1 MASEL
6 QVKEVN
12 FNGDQI
18 IAIQEIDGSVYVG
31 VTFICIG
38 IGLNEKQKDRQVANI
53 QSDIVLKRGAKKLP
67 LKFEGQHREIL
78 CIMIDYLPL
87 WLAKIT
93 ITPAIKKNNP
103 ALVEKLIEYQL
114 KAKDVLAAAFVPE
127 QMQITNPYELLLK
140 NINDNQRLLV
150 VEQSKLS
157 DKLSQHLETYAEDK
171 EAFNQTSL
179 SIGYE
184 IEDLKQQVNKEVIER
199 TSYIPMKPL
208 ISKMTNCIERARIK
222 VIERYVTGTKNPD
235 LAENF
240 KNRINDAADT
250 IQSENWKISDISG
263 RALEKKSGYSGD
275 AAFCHDI
282 CLYAYQYYK
291 GEKIVG

>member
-171 EAFNQTSL
+171 EAFNQTAL

-199 TSYIPMKPL
+199 TSYIPVKPL
-208 ISKMTNCIERARIK
+208 VAKKMNVLNKVREIMITKWVNSIK
-222 VIERYVTGTKNPD
+222 HQATKD
-235 LAENF
+235 DYT
-240 KNRINDAADT
+240 NRINYIIDDMIKNRWT
-250 IQSENWKISDISG
+250 ISDFKTQFDRQERMYAGDDALIHEIGLMAYKYYTG
-263 RALEKKSGYSGD
+263 RRID
-275 AAFCHDI
+275 
-282 CLYAYQYYK
+282 
-291 GEKIVG
+291 

>member
-171 EAFNQTSL
+171 EAFNQTAL

-199 TSYIPMKPL
+199 TSYIPVKPL
-208 ISKMTNCIERARIK
+208 VAKK
-222 VIERYVTGTKNPD
+222 VNVLNKVREIMFNKWVENTKQQKTKD
-235 LAENF
+235 DYA
-240 KNRINDAADT
+240 KRINNIIDNMIIDKWT
-250 IQSENWKISDISG
+250 ISDFKLQAD
-263 RALEKKSGYSGD
+263 RQDRMYSGD
-275 AAFCHDI
+275 DALIHEI
-282 CLYAYQYYK
+282 GLIAYKYYT
-291 GEKIVG
+291 GSRIA